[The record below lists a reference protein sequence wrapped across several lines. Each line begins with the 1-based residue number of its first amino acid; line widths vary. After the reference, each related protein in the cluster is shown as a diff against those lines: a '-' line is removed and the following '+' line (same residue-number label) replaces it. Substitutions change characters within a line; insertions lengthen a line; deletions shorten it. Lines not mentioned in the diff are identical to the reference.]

1 MTAGTT
7 AVASNQGTAGCA
19 ADAGF
24 AIDAGFA
31 ADAECAAHAEF
42 DRQVQQLL
50 DKFYPVLAGARTQ
63 AHTPGS
69 ARRRLPAGPARR

>member
-24 AIDAGFA
+24 A
-31 ADAECAAHAEF
+31 ADVECAAHAEF

-50 DKFYPVLAGARTQ
+50 DKGYPALAGAGTPT
-63 AHTPGS
+63 HTPGS
-69 ARRRLPAGPARR
+69 ARPRLPAGRARR